1 MSDQRTKDHDNDDAE
16 APSAASRS
24 ARAPVLVTGAAG
36 FIGFHLCRRLLE
48 RGDAVVGI
56 DNLNDYYDVGLKEA
70 RRDLLVGE
78 PRFDFVYGDLADRD
92 AVADLFRDRSPRHVV
107 HLAAQAGVRYSLENP
122 HAYVESNL
130 VGFVN
135 VLEGCRHHDAEH
147 LVFASSSSV
156 YGADAT
162 VPFSTAE
169 RADRPVSLYAATKRS
184 NELMAYTYA
193 HLFGLPATGLRFFT
207 VYGPWG
213 RPDMAYFSF
222 TRAVLEGRPIDVYN
236 QGRMWRDFTYVDD
249 LVRGIRLLLDAV
261 PGGAETAV
269 EGDSLSPVAPFRVVN
284 IGNSRKESLEDFI
297 AAIEA
302 ATGCLAQRNYMEM
315 QPGDVPATWADASL
329 LQRLTGYRSQT
340 GMREGVARF
349 VAWYRG
355 HYGV

>member
-213 RPDMAYFSF
+213 RPDMAYYSF
-222 TRAVLEGRPIDVYN
+222 TEAIERRETIQVFN
-236 QGRMWRDFTYVDD
+236 HGRMRRDFTYVDD
-249 LVRGIRLLLDAV
+249 VIDGVVAALDRPPRIAEPGSAAEPDAPPFRLYNLGNSEPVELLDFIEVIERAL
-261 PGGAETAV
+261 GRTA
-269 EGDSLSPVAPFRVVN
+269 D
-284 IGNSRKESLEDFI
+284 KEMLP
-297 AAIEA
+297 
-302 ATGCLAQRNYMEM
+302 M
-315 QPGDVPATWADASL
+315 QPGDVPRTFADISAARKDLGFDPATPL
-329 LQRLTGYRSQT
+329 E
-340 GMREGVARF
+340 EGIRHF
-349 VAWYRG
+349 TEWYRRYHG
-355 HYGV
+355 PEG